1 LKKYQKQGVKCFWG
15 DILKN
20 GFITHT
26 NAPQAIRVKKGLLRT
41 STRRRQQQTNA
52 PQAIRVKEGLVRT
65 KRFGWGVKF

>member
-41 STRRRQQQTNA
+41 LGAAGNNKPGA
-52 PQAIRVKEGLVRT
+52 AGN
-65 KRFGWGVKF
+65 